1 MNGWWLSVLF
11 SLKIKSSVNK
21 YGLIKNSYKCKPLW
35 EIRKSIKL
43 SIGSRFLYSIYL
55 LNHTFV
61 FSNNFQFL
69 YLADYKNI
77 IDLTNMGRYR
87 LGNRIKICS
96 DSLGDAHMSSS
107 YISQNPCKLIYYHSY
122 TCWIQSLFSVAAY
135 SIIV

>member
-77 IDLTNMGRYR
+77 INLTNRGQVSFREQ
-87 LGNRIKICS
+87 NKICS

-107 YISQNPCKLIYYHSY
+107 YKSQSPCKLIYYHSY
-122 TCWIQSLFSVAAY
+122 TCSIQSLFSVAAY